1 MSLPIKYSYSGAD
14 CKAVAF
20 YSDVDDY
27 AYRIPSENDGF
38 FTYTTTAIT
47 ADGGNI
53 GQTITYSSREIE
65 RMIAGDR
72 AAGYDAIAIGE
83 YTSGFTNKPASKPKT
98 SEKDY
103 DRRIKAY
110 NEGLKQRR
118 KAIAAYEAR
127 FKSTSIVTLDSL
139 ATISYSIYEAKSPVR
154 RLGERGVSGYTRGI
168 RTIAGSMVFLVIEE
182 HPLHKLIE
190 LQRKSKNWSRDLN
203 TKGHSFRAVQKGGEK
218 SPKVTN
224 FVSTILEPFN
234 IGLFYKTEVA
244 FNYNDKSAAENAITS
259 SGYIRSGDSGAH
271 LVISG
276 IDIISEGM
284 VTSVNDMV
292 TEVTVQFVAQD
303 VFNIEKVD
311 HYSVGTIAEYKENQK
326 GLSSLNN
333 TQGRSDKPS
342 PYKSDL
348 YSKQS
353 ALRVQGDRRK

>member
-27 AYRIPSENDGF
+27 AYNLPSNSDNF
-38 FTYTTTAIT
+38 FSYTTTQTTYNPNEDEYLGRSLTLSSMDIKNLIKGT
-47 ADGGNI
+47 RINMGPSTNI
-53 GQTITYSSREIE
+53 
-65 RMIAGDR
+65 DF
-72 AAGYDAIAIGE
+72 D
-83 YTSGFTNKPASKPKT
+83 SGFYNDDKGDITGI
-98 SEKDY
+98 
-103 DRRIKAY
+103 RLKAY
-110 NEGLKQRR
+110 NAGLKQRQ

-127 FKSTSIVTLDSL
+127 FKSTAIVPLDSL

-182 HPLHKLIE
+182 HPLHRLIE
-190 LQRKSKNWSRDLN
+190 LQRKSKNWSSDLN
-203 TKGHSFRAVQKGGEK
+203 TKGHSFRAVQKGGGE
-218 SPKVTN
+218 SPKITN

-244 FNYNDKSAAENAITS
+244 FNYNKEDDAKNAIKS

-311 HYSVGTIAEYKENQK
+311 NYSVGTIAEYEKNVKALEEANKQ
-326 GLSSLNN
+326 
-333 TQGRSDKPS
+333 QGRSSKPN
-342 PYKSDL
+342 PYKSNL
-348 YSKQS
+348 YNQLS
-353 ALRVQGDRRK
+353 ASRMGGVRSR

>member
-27 AYRIPSENDGF
+27 AYYTPSDSDSF
-38 FTYTTTAIT
+38 FTYTTTET
-47 ADGGNI
+47 TYNPGNDQNL
-53 GQTITYSSREIE
+53 GRSLTLSSMDIKNLIE
-65 RMIAGDR
+65 GRSIKMGPSTNTDF
-72 AAGYDAIAIGE
+72 D
-83 YTSGFTNKPASKPKT
+83 SGFFK
-98 SEKDY
+98 Y
-103 DRRIKAY
+103 DKENRAGINLKAY
-110 NEGLKQRR
+110 NEGLRQRR
-118 KAIAAYEAR
+118 KAISAYEAR
-127 FKSTSIVTLDSL
+127 FKSTPIVPLDSL

-182 HPLHKLIE
+182 HPLHRLIE

-203 TKGHSFRAVQKGGEK
+203 SKGHSFRAVQKRGED

-244 FNYNDKSAAENAITS
+244 FSYSKNEDKNSVLNS

-303 VFNIEKVD
+303 VFNIEKID
-311 HYSVGTIAEYKENQK
+311 HYSVGTIAEYDENIKALKRANEMQR
-326 GLSSLNN
+326 
-333 TQGRSDKPS
+333 RSGEKA
-342 PYKSDL
+342 YKSDL
-348 YSKQS
+348 YNQLS
-353 ALRVQGDRRK
+353 ASRARGGKPR

>member
-27 AYRIPSENDGF
+27 AYRIPSDDDF
-38 FTYTTTAIT
+38 FSYTTTDIT
-47 ADGGNI
+47 NGNVGDPNWSYSFSSKDIKELIDGYQYKRIDGI
-53 GQTITYSSREIE
+53 SKYF
-65 RMIAGDR
+65 
-72 AAGYDAIAIGE
+72 
-83 YTSGFTNKPASKPKT
+83 TSGFSNIEKSKMEDLT
-98 SEKDY
+98 GNNL
-103 DRRIKAY
+103 KAY
-110 NEGLKQRR
+110 KEGLKQRQ

-127 FKSTSIVTLDSL
+127 FKSTPIVPLDSL

-182 HPLHKLIE
+182 HPLHRLIE

-203 TKGHSFRAVQKGGEK
+203 SKGHSFRAIQKGGEE

-244 FNYNDKSAAENAITS
+244 FDYLSEEDRNNALKN
-259 SGYIRSGDSGAH
+259 SGYIRTGDKGAH

-311 HYSVGTIAEYKENQK
+311 HYDTSTVAEYNKNVKALERASK
-326 GLSSLNN
+326 D
-333 TQGRSDKPS
+333 QGRSSEPRA
-342 PYKSDL
+342 YKSDL
-348 YSKQS
+348 YNQLSTS
-353 ALRVQGDRRK
+353 RRRGDKPR

>member
-27 AYRIPSENDGF
+27 AYYVKDIKDFFVYTATNTEAPVSLSSDQLKEILKNPDKLPASENNYFDWGF
-38 FTYTTTAIT
+38 
-47 ADGGNI
+47 
-53 GQTITYSSREIE
+53 QREKIDLSE
-65 RMIAGDR
+65 VSAANAKAF
-72 AAGYDAIAIGE
+72 AAGQ
-83 YTSGFTNKPASKPKT
+83 
-98 SEKDY
+98 
-103 DRRIKAY
+103 
-110 NEGLKQRR
+110 KQRELAEKKLQAR
-118 KAIAAYEAR
+118 AKKA
-127 FKSTSIVTLDSL
+127 SSIIPLDSL

-182 HPLHKLIE
+182 HPLHRLIE

-203 TKGHSFRAVQKGGEK
+203 SKGHSFRAVQKGGEG

-244 FNYNDKSAAENAITS
+244 FSYSKNEDKDSVLKS
-259 SGYIRSGDSGAH
+259 SGYVRSGDSGAH

-311 HYSVGTIAEYKENQK
+311 HYSIGTIAEYEKNVQA
-326 GLSSLNN
+326 LSRANVD
-333 TQGRSDKPS
+333 QGRPS
-342 PYKSDL
+342 EPRAYKSDL
-348 YSKQS
+348 YNTLS
-353 ALRVQGDRRK
+353 ASRKRGGRLR